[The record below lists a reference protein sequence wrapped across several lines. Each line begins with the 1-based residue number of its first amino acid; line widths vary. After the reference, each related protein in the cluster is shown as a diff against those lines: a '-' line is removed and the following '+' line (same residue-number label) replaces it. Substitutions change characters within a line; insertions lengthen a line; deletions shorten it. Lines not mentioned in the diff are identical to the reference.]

1 MVNMGKLWEMRCN
14 AMEND
19 TLPKCGRNGKNW
31 ELYNIILIATII
43 YNYEIIVY
51 VDM

>member
-1 MVNMGKLWEMRCN
+1 MRCD
-14 AMEND
+14 AMKGD
-19 TLPKCGRNGKNW
+19 TLLKCGKTGKKW

-51 VDM
+51 VVNE

>member
-1 MVNMGKLWEMRCN
+1 MVNMGKWWKMRFG

-19 TLPKCGRNGKNW
+19 TLSKCGRNGKKW

>member
-1 MVNMGKLWEMRCN
+1 MVNMEKWRKMRCN
-14 AMEND
+14 AMECD
-19 TLPKCGRNGKNW
+19 TLSKCGRNGKNW
-31 ELYNIILIATII
+31 ELYIIILIATII